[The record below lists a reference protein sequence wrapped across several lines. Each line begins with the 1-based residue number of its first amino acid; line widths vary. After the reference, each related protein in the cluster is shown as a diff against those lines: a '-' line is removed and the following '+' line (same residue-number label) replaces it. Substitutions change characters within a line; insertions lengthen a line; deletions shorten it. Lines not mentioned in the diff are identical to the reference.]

1 MNKKNQDPLQDQTDE
16 ELLLSLALGETKAL
30 DILYLRHSGKVLAYA
45 LKRGLSQERAEDV
58 LQIVFLQLHRKK
70 HLYDPKHPALAWI
83 FVITRSE
90 LKDYRNREVKD
101 FQEWD
106 DSLSQTTEIAPKLET
121 KDEAQGL
128 LSELRDRDQEIVK
141 MRYLD
146 EMEYSEIAKVLNES
160 ESNIRQIVSRSL
172 RLLKGLASSRGGRS

>member
-1 MNKKNQDPLQDQTDE
+1 MNKKLQDQTDE
-16 ELLLSLALGETKAL
+16 ELLVSLATGETKAL

-70 HLYDPKHPALAWI
+70 HLYDPKHAALAWI
-83 FVITRSE
+83 YVITRSE
-90 LKDYRNREVKD
+90 LKDYRQREVKD

-106 DSLSQTTEIAPKLET
+106 DSLSQTTEVTPMLET
-121 KDEAQGL
+121 KDEAQSL
-128 LSELRDRDQEIVK
+128 LSELRDRDQEVVK

-146 EMEYSEIAKVLNES
+146 EMEYSEIAKILDVS
-160 ESNIRQIVSRSL
+160 ESNIRQIVSRSV
-172 RLLKGLASSRGGRS
+172 RLLKGFANSRGGRS